1 MSSFY
6 KFKAILLGTAAV
18 GKTSLL
24 HQYINGKFADNYAAT
39 IGVDFL
45 TKEVKFRTAEVK
57 ITIWDLAGQAQFKFL
72 RKNFYTGSHGALL
85 IFDLTREETFRE
97 INSWYLEMREF
108 SNREIPFIVIGNKL
122 DLTEEKGRAVPEE
135 EVKKLCNFFKSSF
148 YLETSAKT
156 GENVEAAFKKLIQ
169 FMAEAKGEKIE

>member
-6 KFKAILLGTAAV
+6 KFKAILLGAAAV

-24 HQYINGKFADNYAAT
+24 HQYISGKFADNYAAT

-45 TKEVKFRTAEVK
+45 KKEIDFSNAKVA
-57 ITIWDLAGQAQFKFL
+57 ITIWDLAGQKQFKFL

-85 IFDLTREETFRE
+85 IFDLTREETFKE
-97 INSWYLEMREF
+97 INNWYLEMKEF
-108 SNREIPFIVIGNKL
+108 TNRDIPFILIGNKL

-135 EVKKLCNFFKSSF
+135 DVKKLCDFFKSSF
-148 YLETSAKT
+148 YMETSAKT
-156 GENVEAAFKKLIQ
+156 GENVEDAFKKLIQ